1 MDGWMVEKKIEL
13 IFVDFVE
20 RYLEKMK
27 IEEKKFQNKD
37 RFFCFFTF
45 FYFFDFFI
53 NQVSSFDIWEGIHVI
68 LKCHNRSITSNWSSL
83 VKTK

>member
-1 MDGWMVEKKIEL
+1 MVEKKIEL

-53 NQVSSFDIWEGIHVI
+53 NQVSSFDI
-68 LKCHNRSITSNWSSL
+68 
-83 VKTK
+83 

>member
-53 NQVSSFDIWEGIHVI
+53 NQVSSFDI
-68 LKCHNRSITSNWSSL
+68 
-83 VKTK
+83 